1 MTYEKVKNLN
11 PEEFKRFCGVYP
23 ETFKDMVKVLAAEK
37 VLQKKS
43 GRPSK
48 LSLEDQI
55 LMTLEYLREYS
66 TYFHLAINW
75 EINETTALRITRKV
89 ENILIKSGLFNLPGK
104 KTVYQANSDLEVVV
118 VDVAEHEIERPQK
131 KQKDYYS
138 GKQGYHTIKS
148 QVLAAQKTGMII
160 CTAHGKGR
168 IHDFNLWKNSQIGID
183 KSIECLADK
192 GYQGIQKQHEN
203 SRIPYKK
210 KKNQELSSEEK
221 EFNRQLSRERII
233 IEHIHRSLKIFRI
246 LSSRYRNRRRRFGL
260 RFNLIAGIYNYE
272 LALGYHQVA
281 E

>member
-1 MTYEKVKNLN
+1 MLSIVPHSSKN
-11 PEEFKRFCGVYP
+11 C
-23 ETFKDMVKVLAAEK
+23 
-37 VLQKKS
+37 
-43 GRPSK
+43 
-48 LSLEDQI
+48 
-55 LMTLEYLREYS
+55 YS

-104 KTVYQANSDLEVVV
+104 KTVHQANSDLEVVV

-148 QVLAAQKTGMII
+148 QVLAAQKTGMIV

-183 KSIECLADK
+183 KNIECLADK
-192 GYQGIQKQHEN
+192 GYQGIQKLHKN
-203 SRIPYKK
+203 SRIPNKK
-210 KKNQELSSEEK
+210 KKNQELSLEEK
-221 EFNRQLSRERII
+221 EFNRQLSRERIV
-233 IEHIHRSLKIFRI
+233 IEHIHRSLKRFRI

-272 LALGYHQVA
+272 LALGYNQVA